1 MKNFLLLIR
10 KDLSMFI
17 LKTGAMYSGF
27 AILLGLI
34 TIFKFADDI
43 DSESR
48 EFVAITLLIT
58 FFLTALFLVALS
70 FEWEKENDVYQY
82 YKVLNIDMN
91 LFFISK
97 SIAIAT
103 AFTVIWAISTLL
115 HMLLFQPIVIE
126 SNSVTTLAKILGIGI
141 IQSLGFAFVSVTVMN
156 IALASRLR
164 YMILFILTI
173 PLMIPLI
180 INSGICLR
188 ALFSN
193 TAINQGALLFLVA
206 TCLIYFSLG
215 LILFKIAMEE

>member
-1 MKNFLLLIR
+1 
-10 KDLSMFI
+10 MFI

-43 DSESR
+43 DNESR
-48 EFVAITLLIT
+48 DFVVITLLIT

-97 SIAIAT
+97 SIAIAIALT
-103 AFTVIWAISTLL
+103 IIWAISTLL
-115 HMLLFQPIVIE
+115 HMLLFQPIAIE
-126 SNSVTTLAKILGIGI
+126 SNFITTLAKILGIGI

-188 ALFSN
+188 TLFSN